1 MEKKLSNI
9 AIVSTKKELEQALAR
24 KTQKIVI
31 TDSNIA
37 SSVKTVKTASQAGLV
52 AAIAAAGIAATNFW
66 NPIGWTAGLVG
77 AASGGAIIT
86 ALIVLGLGATLI
98 WAIYNEYDIKAGGKL
113 TLPDGTV
120 VEGEMVLQKR

>member
-1 MEKKLSNI
+1 MSSI
-9 AIVSTKKELEQALAR
+9 AIVNTKKELEQALAR

-31 TDSNIA
+31 TDSDIA
-37 SSVKTVKTASQAGLV
+37 SNVKIVKTASQAGLV

-77 AASGGAIIT
+77 VVSGGTIIA
-86 ALIVLGLGATLI
+86 ALVVLGLGATLI
-98 WAIYNEYDIKAGGKL
+98 WAIYNEYDIKAGGKI

-120 VEGEMVLQKR
+120 VQGEMVLQKN